1 MLLGLLLGLERTH
14 AHKMAGMRTYALVSM
29 GSCMFIII
37 ANEIINSSFR
47 YTGIDPVR
55 MAGAIVTGI
64 GFLCGGLIVFNHERL
79 VGLVGGISSILSFYL
94 HFDWSIALACTLGY
108 ASHPVIDGL
117 TVGGVRYLYPHVK
130 KFRLLPKA
138 WCTKTKG
145 TGDITLLFLASI
157 SLAIFFSLHGGHL
170 NTKHFSAQLTHC
182 SWAVVYIP
190 EGRRFP
196 KVLLMA

>member
-1 MLLGLLLGLERTH
+1 MDLTSPLFLQLAHQVPFLLKLTLAMLLGLLLGLERTH

-79 VGLVGGISSILSFYL
+79 VGLTTAAGMWIATGIGIAVGYDLYIVAIFVTLLTLFVFTIL
-94 HFDWSIALACTLGY
+94 WQIELG
-108 ASHPVIDGL
+108 
-117 TVGGVRYLYPHVK
+117 VK
-130 KFRLLPKA
+130 KHS
-138 WCTKTKG
+138 
-145 TGDITLLFLASI
+145 TLSDE
-157 SLAIFFSLHGGHL
+157 SYS
-170 NTKHFSAQLTHC
+170 
-182 SWAVVYIP
+182 
-190 EGRRFP
+190 
-196 KVLLMA
+196 

>member
-1 MLLGLLLGLERTH
+1 MTWHTH
-14 AHKMAGMRTYALVSM
+14 AVVGANVVWLAAL
-29 GSCMFIII
+29 FPNI
-37 ANEIINSSFR
+37 SSN
-47 YTGIDPVR
+47 YLIV
-55 MAGAIVTGI
+55 AGALGGI
-64 GFLCGGLIVFNHERL
+64 SALLPDIDAQSAKIHYVGKGILGMFRGVFEHRGFFHSLFAI
-79 VGLVGGISSILSFYL
+79 GLVGGISSILSFYL

-157 SLAIFFSLHGGHL
+157 SLAIFFWLHAQEFI
-170 NTKHFSAQLTHC
+170 FSA
-182 SWAVVYIP
+182 
-190 EGRRFP
+190 RF
-196 KVLLMA
+196 